1 MPRIAASAK
10 RHSPRAS
17 GHHHHHLNLHRVT
30 GNGLVAADSSSAL
43 RPHLCSTSTSSLWPS
58 PLPSLPPSP
67 SPDPVSTSANGHTTG
82 FSPFPAATAMKNLPT
97 TAAATV
103 RNRYPDAVPAAI
115 ATTTSTPATAPT
127 MIAPRRGS
135 LGNSSDISSADSFV
149 HAQNNH
155 RHIDVNAMK
164 NVDVHRDPG
173 TLEMTRTVLKIL
185 PVQDTLAILILLLHM
200 PPVILSLIYIAFSFL
215 TFVPPVTTSS
225 GMNIN
230 FADLLDWNNTTKPSV
245 MAAASLDMILLLF
258 WLFLWPPMQLFV
270 LDLAKL
276 VISVTLGGGP
286 NPTVVAAAAAA
297 SSTPSALKRESKG
310 FAVCLGVLVVT
321 HIAKN
326 TKRIWVPS
334 INRAFPFLRL
344 LPDFMHS
351 NADDLV
357 PPTAHRGIEDW
368 IKSALAIHILMQG
381 LVRHVKGWYIRREL
395 NNSTSASASSSLSA
409 SSSIV
414 PTTVPGDPE
423 SGTTRVYSDSGTDI
437 LINDPESAITA
448 SDGSLT
454 PSHIKKKRKNN
465 VHVRLQQPLWSA
477 LASTKI
483 IMAKEYELS
492 QVALESADSN
502 ATGVHDLGNAPFNTQ
517 QSQIWI
523 SYIGCDEVCFSTSFF
538 SNDSTVLT
546 STPTTSTS
554 TSTPS
559 SGSSTSTTPTT
570 TTPTKSTASSK
581 RKSAKVQPSGS
592 PGVID
597 LSKPFYVRINN
608 ANWPSTRIVPV
619 RDQDPA
625 NPTEDDDPLAC
636 PPSPNSSRAI
646 ASPST
651 PTSPLELRW
660 CGDIYGLRPMSKYV
674 CEFVHSQTEQV
685 LYATTITTTP
695 EPSRSTDTKAVASA
709 AQTAQTPLRP
719 DSPATT
725 LKTSIAAADNKL
737 ADERSRLKTLRKE
750 WKTKINSLKKDIE
763 GPENPI
769 NTTSS
774 GDDRLRQKIR
784 AQETQ
789 QAQALKDAAEISER
803 IAALEAVPVDL
814 IERKKTSE
822 ALYNAEK
829 KLFDSAQKRYK
840 EHRSGLEK
848 SCKDKEHVGQQLLNK
863 RNKIATRIAKVE
875 AELAHVMDA
884 NARGLDEAERRRQA
898 RVDWLKEMDHRELK
912 LKEIISNS
920 ETRNSVMQDA
930 INKARQMYATNYQA
944 SYDMSQSELGPV
956 YNVGGLPPN
965 YESLDSSVPVS
976 GHATSGLIASSG
988 SQAPPPGLFTS
999 NSVGISS
1006 TGWNPAAAPHYP
1018 TGMWGASASDASST
1032 VASSSVFPSMS
1043 SASAITSGSTA
1054 AAASAASGGP
1064 GVPTWGSKPVSVANS
1079 IHMNGGKFRGRSSSM
1094 LSDISGFTQSTGP
1107 GDADESRAAIGNG
1120 DTSGS
1125 STSTEDS
1132 TRMSPAGPAA

>member
-1 MPRIAASAK
+1 
-10 RHSPRAS
+10 
-17 GHHHHHLNLHRVT
+17 
-30 GNGLVAADSSSAL
+30 
-43 RPHLCSTSTSSLWPS
+43 
-58 PLPSLPPSP
+58 
-67 SPDPVSTSANGHTTG
+67 
-82 FSPFPAATAMKNLPT
+82 
-97 TAAATV
+97 
-103 RNRYPDAVPAAI
+103 
-115 ATTTSTPATAPT
+115 

-381 LVRHVKGWYIRREL
+381 LVRHVKGCININTYDFDF
-395 NNSTSASASSSLSA
+395 NFDT
-409 SSSIV
+409 
-414 PTTVPGDPE
+414 
-423 SGTTRVYSDSGTDI
+423 I
-437 LINDPESAITA
+437 L
-448 SDGSLT
+448 
-454 PSHIKKKRKNN
+454 
-465 VHVRLQQPLWSA
+465 
-477 LASTKI
+477 
-483 IMAKEYELS
+483 
-492 QVALESADSN
+492 
-502 ATGVHDLGNAPFNTQ
+502 
-517 QSQIWI
+517 
-523 SYIGCDEVCFSTSFF
+523 C
-538 SNDSTVLT
+538 
-546 STPTTSTS
+546 
-554 TSTPS
+554 
-559 SGSSTSTTPTT
+559 
-570 TTPTKSTASSK
+570 
-581 RKSAKVQPSGS
+581 AKVQPSGS

-965 YESLDSSVPVS
+965 YESLDSSVPAS
-976 GHATSGLIASSG
+976 GHATSDLIASNG

-1054 AAASAASGGP
+1054 AAAAAASGGP

-1120 DTSGS
+1120 NTSGS